1 MTFDIPDVQEYW
13 PDLDGDLTKVT
24 WSHATNSQQKLAEAL
39 SGDKRKTL
47 AQSLLPFDSKIHW
60 H

>member
-1 MTFDIPDVQEYW
+1 MLHEVSKVTFDIPDVQEYW

-47 AQSLLPFDSKIHW
+47 AVTIQF
-60 H
+60 